1 MWKRLAPYDAPR
13 PWQSKAMVGTVGFMM
28 EAISGVDPIWWCIAL
43 VA

>member
-28 EAISGVDPIWWCIAL
+28 GSSKWC
-43 VA
+43 